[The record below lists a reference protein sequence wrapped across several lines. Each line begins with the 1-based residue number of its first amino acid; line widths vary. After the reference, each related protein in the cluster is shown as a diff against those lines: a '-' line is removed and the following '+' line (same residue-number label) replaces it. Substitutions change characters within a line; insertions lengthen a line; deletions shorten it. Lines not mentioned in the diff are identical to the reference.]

1 MHHRNRRFFNCLAL
15 LGSLALAAVLPL
27 RASDEALPQ
36 PAAVLELMEKVGDWQ
51 IAHPDPKPGRPL
63 TGWIHATYTF
73 GLFSLSELSAKPV
86 YREAALAD
94 GRANAWLLGPRPFHA
109 DDHAIG
115 QLYVSLYASE
125 RDALMLSAT
134 RSRFDTILAAPP
146 PDNMEHDSKINPR
159 KGDTWTW
166 CDSLFMAPPTWVG
179 LSRVTGD
186 SRYLEF
192 AVERWWKT
200 SDFLYDREAHL
211 FFRDNRYFP
220 QREANGAKIYWGRG
234 NGWVMG
240 GLVRVMQN
248 LPANHPSL
256 PRFEAQFREMS
267 EALLKL
273 QQEDG
278 LWRASLLD
286 PASYPN
292 KETSGS
298 SFYCYALAW
307 GVNQGLLER
316 ERFLPAVLKAWKGL
330 VGCVA
335 PEGKLTHVQP
345 VGGSPKTFDP
355 ESNEE
360 YGPGAFLLAG
370 SEIYRLAVLGRTPG
384 VRISVR
390 NPSQKLPRLAET
402 VELDVASLG
411 VGEGPYSV
419 MDGAAGRLLTSQL
432 LALQGTSGPKTLLFQ
447 VDLAPGETRSYRIL
461 PASALAA
468 QPSFQP
474 RTHARFA
481 PERMDDFAWEN
492 DRVAFRMYGPA
503 LAKGEGTVSSG
514 IDVWAK
520 RTRRLVLDSW
530 YKRRYH
536 KDEGEGLD
544 FFHVG
549 SGRGAGGLGLW
560 DGSSLRLSA
569 NFVRWK
575 ILAEGP
581 VRTVFELDYD
591 SWDCGGR
598 SVSETK
604 RIALDAGSNLNR
616 IESVFRGQ
624 EGAPLTV
631 AAGLSLRKGE
641 AVWSADPALGTLVHW
656 EPDSGLHGRIG
667 TAVLLPGGF
676 EKTVDAAESRLAL
689 APGAVGKPFVY
700 YAGAGWNQS
709 GDFGD
714 AAAWQAYVRGF
725 ADRLA
730 SPLEVKVVSEKR

>member
-1 MHHRNRRFFNCLAL
+1 
-15 LGSLALAAVLPL
+15 
-27 RASDEALPQ
+27 
-36 PAAVLELMEKVGDWQ
+36 MEKVGDWQ
-51 IAHPDPKPGRPL
+51 LAHPDPKPGRPP
-63 TGWIHATYTF
+63 TGWIHATYAF

-94 GRANAWLLGPRPFHA
+94 GRANAWLLGPRPYHA

-115 QLYVSLYASE
+115 QLYVSLYGVE
-125 RDALMLSAT
+125 RDPVMLSGT
-134 RSRFDTILAAPP
+134 RVRFDTILADPP
-146 PDNMEHDSKINPR
+146 PDNMEHDSRINPR

-186 SRYLEF
+186 GRYLDF

-200 SDFLYDREAHL
+200 SDSLYDRETHL

-220 QREANGAKIYWGRG
+220 QREANGAKIFWGRG

-240 GLVRVMQN
+240 GLVRLMQN
-248 LPANHPSL
+248 LPANHPSRA
-256 PRFEAQFREMS
+256 RFETQFREMS

-273 QQEDG
+273 QQPDG

-286 PASYPN
+286 PASYPS

-298 SFYCYALAW
+298 GFYCFALAW
-307 GVNQGLLER
+307 GLNQGLLDR
-316 ERFLPAVLKAWKGL
+316 ERFLPAVLKAWTAL
-330 VGCVA
+330 SDCVT
-335 PEGKLTHVQP
+335 PEGRLTHVQP

-355 ESNEE
+355 DSNEE

-370 SEIYRLAVLGRTPG
+370 SELYRLSVLARAPG
-384 VRISVR
+384 VEVSVR
-390 NPSQKLPRLAET
+390 NPSDKSPRLAET
-402 VELDVASLG
+402 VEFDLAALG
-411 VGEGPYSV
+411 LGEVPLAV
-419 MDGAAGRLLTSQL
+419 MDGLAGRLLPTQVV
-432 LALQGTSGPKTLLFQ
+432 ALDGASGPKRLLFQ
-447 VDLAPGETRSYRIL
+447 VDLAPGEARSYRVL

-468 QPSFQP
+468 LPSFP
-474 RTHARFA
+474 ARTHARFA

-520 RTRRLVLDSW
+520 RTRRLVVDSW

-549 SGRGAGGLGLW
+549 STRGAGGLGLW
-560 DGSSLRLSA
+560 DGSALRVSA
-569 NFVRWK
+569 NFARWRV
-575 ILAEGP
+575 LAEGP
-581 VRTVFELDYD
+581 IRAVFELEYD
-591 SWDCGGR
+591 AWDCGGR
-598 SVSETK
+598 SYSETK
-604 RIALDAGSNLNR
+604 RISLDAGSNMNR
-616 IESVFRGQ
+616 IESVFRGR
-624 EGAPLTV
+624 EDAPLTV
-631 AAGLSLRKGE
+631 AAGLALRQGQ
-641 AVWSADPALGTLVHW
+641 AVWVSDPASGALLQW
-656 EPDSGLHGRIG
+656 EPASGAHGRIG
-667 TAVLLPGGF
+667 TAVVVPGGF
-676 EKTVDAAESRLAL
+676 ERTVDAQQSRLAL
-689 APGAVGKPFVY
+689 APAKTGAPFVY

-714 AAAWQAYVRGF
+714 AAAWRSYVANF
-725 ADRLA
+725 AALLA
-730 SPLEVKVVSEKR
+730 MPLEVGIVAEKR